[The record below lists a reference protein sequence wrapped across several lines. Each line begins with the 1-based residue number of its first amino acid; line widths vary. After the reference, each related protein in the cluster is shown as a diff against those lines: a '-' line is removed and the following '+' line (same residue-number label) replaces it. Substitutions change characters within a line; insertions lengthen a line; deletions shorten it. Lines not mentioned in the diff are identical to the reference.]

1 MSSEL
6 EKLRELMD
14 ESVYKKKRFTDKEM
28 KKLFRNVR
36 SNEKR
41 ILWIPQTLTVIF
53 TSAFLGVGGLYLYDY
68 VAVEDISG
76 WQQSAT
82 TEDFI
87 SPSEAVNSSE
97 WKTIHSSEIN
107 MADFI
112 SLESM
117 DDEEFLSDLRGPV
130 KTSKS
135 NGEDTL
141 RVHRYTSGADVSSHL
156 IIEQWQ
162 TASGSPEWLKKQ
174 MEQLKTKESV
184 KVEGTTIHLQNY
196 GGMNIGFFNA
206 GKLAFYVLGDAD
218 IISLVEVQRILEHI
232 RRGEDF
238 SNLMEYEG
246 GTQ

>member
-1 MSSEL
+1 MSNEL

-28 KKLFRNVR
+28 KKLFRNVH
-36 SNEKR
+36 SKEKW
-41 ILWIPQTLTVIF
+41 ISWIPQTLTVIF

-68 VAVEDISG
+68 VADEDISG

-87 SPSEAVNSSE
+87 SPSEAVNFPE

-112 SLESM
+112 GLESM
-117 DDEEFLSDLRGPV
+117 DDEEFLSDLVGPV
-130 KTSKS
+130 MTSKS
-135 NGEDTL
+135 NGEDKL
-141 RVHRYTSGADVSSHL
+141 RVHRYTSRADSSSHL
-156 IIEQWQ
+156 NIEQWK
-162 TASGSPEWLKKQ
+162 TASGSPKWLKKQ
-174 MEQLKTKESV
+174 MEQLKTKERV

-196 GGMNIGFFNA
+196 GGMNIGFFNV
-206 GKLAFYVLGDAD
+206 GKIAFYVSGDAD
-218 IISLVEVQRILEHI
+218 IISLVEVRRILEHI
-232 RRGEDF
+232 RKGENF

-246 GTQ
+246 GAQ